1 MSYKHKNGV
10 KNRKKLKIIMVKKLE
25 FIGLFCCFMYIKRI
39 YKKLREKIDE
49 KMLTYPLVTF
59 ILLSLRENQST

>member
-10 KNRKKLKIIMVKKLE
+10 KNKKKLKTIMVKNLE
-25 FIGLFCCFMYIKRI
+25 FIGLFYYIMYIKRI
-39 YKKLREKIDE
+39 YEKLREKIDE

>member
-1 MSYKHKNGV
+1 MRYKHKNGV
-10 KNRKKLKIIMVKKLE
+10 KNREKLKTIMVKKLE

-39 YKKLREKIDE
+39 YEKLRVKIDE

>member
-1 MSYKHKNGV
+1 
-10 KNRKKLKIIMVKKLE
+10 
-25 FIGLFCCFMYIKRI
+25 MYIKQI
-39 YKKLREKIDE
+39 YEKLREKIDE